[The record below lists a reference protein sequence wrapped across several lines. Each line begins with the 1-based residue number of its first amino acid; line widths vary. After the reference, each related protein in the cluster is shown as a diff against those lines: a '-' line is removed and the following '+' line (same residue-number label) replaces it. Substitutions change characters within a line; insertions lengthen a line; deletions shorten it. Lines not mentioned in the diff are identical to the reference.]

1 MKLVLFHSSFPLL
14 SRAAAIAL
22 LARLTVAASLYIA
35 LAEREQCQLLTA
47 DQKVIRN
54 TRKHFSFVLPFANFP

>member
-1 MKLVLFHSSFPLL
+1 MRTRL
-14 SRAAAIAL
+14 SLSAA
-22 LARLTVAASLYIA
+22 LYVA

-54 TRKHFSFVLPFANFP
+54 TRKHFSFILPFASLP